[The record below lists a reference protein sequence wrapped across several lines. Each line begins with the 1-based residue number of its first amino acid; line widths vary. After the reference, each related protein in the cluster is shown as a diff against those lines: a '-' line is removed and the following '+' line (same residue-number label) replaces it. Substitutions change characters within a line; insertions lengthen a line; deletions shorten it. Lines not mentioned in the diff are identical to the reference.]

1 MADLTQGAEALH
13 EKGKGN
19 GSQTTPDFVNKGT
32 PEKPLATLAD
42 TTNPEVS
49 KAASQALRDGLS
61 K

>member
-1 MADLTQGAEALH
+1 MDNVKNPEDLHNVGQGS
-13 EKGKGN
+13 
-19 GSQTTPDFVNKGT
+19 GSKTTPTFVNKGT
-32 PEKPLATLAD
+32 PEKPLATLAS